1 MPEELQ
7 KLAFLLSLLLGD
19 ICENLHAEDC
29 VGERMREGGKDEGRK
44 EATGKRKIEKSVS
57 TSSLIQGFPA
67 S

>member
-29 VGERMREGGKDEGRK
+29 VGERMREGGKEEGRK
-44 EATGKRKIEKSVS
+44 RQQEREK
-57 TSSLIQGFPA
+57 
-67 S
+67 